1 MLILPMNMEYI
12 KGPTKVINNLAYGLR
27 QISKPYNV
35 NSRQLLALNMY
46 ISLIMYMAEAGAKTF
61 YITTVTTVFS

>member
-12 KGPTKVINNLAYGLR
+12 KGPTKVIKNLANGLM

-35 NSRQLLALNMY
+35 NARQLY
-46 ISLIMYMAEAGAKTF
+46 VYV
-61 YITTVTTVFS
+61 Y

>member
-12 KGPTKVINNLAYGLR
+12 KCPAKVINNLANGLM

-35 NSRQLLALNMY
+35 NTRELY
-46 ISLIMYMAEAGAKTF
+46 VYV
-61 YITTVTTVFS
+61 Y